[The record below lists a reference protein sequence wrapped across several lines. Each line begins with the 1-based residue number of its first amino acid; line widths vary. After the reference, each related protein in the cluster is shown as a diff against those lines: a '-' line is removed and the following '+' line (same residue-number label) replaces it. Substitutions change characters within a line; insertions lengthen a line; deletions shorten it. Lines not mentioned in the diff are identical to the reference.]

1 MRRDVGE
8 MFVQF
13 FDGVLAAYVRG
24 VSSLC
29 IFQPT
34 CGEGVAL
41 EHNGDLY
48 SCDHFVE
55 PAHLLGNIMET
66 PVGELVRSERQR
78 AFGQAKQATLPAFC
92 RACDVPLRLQRRVPQ
107 EPVLLLTP
115 DGEPGLNWL
124 CAGLKAFFAHT
135 DRRMRLMADI
145 LTRGGEAPE
154 VMDLLAA
161 EARATGRNDPCP
173 CGSGKKF
180 KRCCG
185 LVVG

>member
-1 MRRDVGE
+1 
-8 MFVQF
+8 MFVQT

-48 SCDHFVE
+48 SCDHFVD
-55 PAHLLGNIMET
+55 PPYLLGNIMET
-66 PVGELVRSERQR
+66 PVGDLARSERQR
-78 AFGQAKQATLPAFC
+78 AFGQAKQKTLPAFC
-92 RACDVPLRLQRRVPQ
+92 RACTYLFACNGECPKNRI
-107 EPVLLLTP
+107 LLTP

-124 CAGLKAFFAHT
+124 CAGLTAFFAHT

-145 LTRGGEAPE
+145 LARGDEAPE
-154 VMDLLAA
+154 IMDLLAA
-161 EARATGRNDPCP
+161 EARTTGRNDPCP
-173 CGSGKKF
+173 CGSGKKY

-185 LVVG
+185 ILAG